1 LAPKATVAAVAL
13 ALAGAGCGAASQG
26 QFAWLHPQPAPRGWV
41 VARVATGAQMPY
53 PPGWR
58 SIRGDRGTATA
69 ALLSGD
75 GGYLGYLN
83 VTPRQGDETL
93 SNWPSLRI
101 AHNAGEGN
109 RSVKRLAA
117 SSGLRFL
124 TGRGSCVKDAYTT
137 RTGAHYIEI
146 ACLVAGQTATSVI
159 VAAAPPA
166 SWSKVSGSLE
176 RAISAFRT

>member
-1 LAPKATVAAVAL
+1 
-13 ALAGAGCGAASQG
+13 
-26 QFAWLHPQPAPRGWV
+26 
-41 VARVATGAQMPY
+41 MPY
-53 PPGWR
+53 PPGWT

-69 ALLSGD
+69 ALLSG
-75 GGYLGYLN
+75 GGRYLGYLN
-83 VTPRQGDETL
+83 VTPRQGEETL

-109 RSVKRLAA
+109 RSIKRLAA
-117 SSGLRFL
+117 TRGLRFL

-159 VAAAPPA
+159 VGAAPPA
-166 SWSKVSGSLE
+166 SWPQVSGSLE
-176 RAISAFRT
+176 RAISAFTT